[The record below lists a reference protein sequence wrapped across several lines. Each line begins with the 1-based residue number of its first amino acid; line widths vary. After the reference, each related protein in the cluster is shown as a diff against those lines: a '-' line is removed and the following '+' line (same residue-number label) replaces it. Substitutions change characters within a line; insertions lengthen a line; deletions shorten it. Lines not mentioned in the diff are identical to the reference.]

1 MKRQELREREIGD
14 RARELR
20 SRRPDGRARRLC
32 DAAVLHARR
41 TGALARAAHEAEIQM
56 IGEALV
62 QLDAPFGGGAH
73 EMDAPARR
81 LRFDAEHAVRRA
93 GVETQPA
100 VNALVKLGHVQR
112 RQTCL
117 CGYVRRLLHATL
129 KIRNSKSFISTTP
142 PESFPAAYAPR
153 RSRRAWEIASPD

>member
-1 MKRQELREREIGD
+1 
-14 RARELR
+14 
-20 SRRPDGRARRLC
+20 
-32 DAAVLHARR
+32 
-41 TGALARAAHEAEIQM
+41 M

-100 VNALVKLGHVQR
+100 VNALVKLGHVQCGDTR
-112 RQTCL
+112 PRFF
-117 CGYVRRLLHATL
+117 GYVVRVFHGQGFSFKFLVSIFEKGFGEILHFVQDDRSVL
-129 KIRNSKSFISTTP
+129 SF
-142 PESFPAAYAPR
+142 
-153 RSRRAWEIASPD
+153 